1 MAAAGKDPRRAKED
15 TAPAMLDASRDTFG
29 TLVEAF
35 LATGGPKKPWRPK
48 TWKGKGSA
56 CRISPAGLTGPVI
69 EIDRRTVQGAVDDIA
84 KVGDRTAMNARSAL
98 SAFFSWLVRRG
109 VVDHSPMFGVEAP
122 APIPRTRYVD
132 DSELAERAF
141 NRLSRTFIAQVDALK
156 KYRTGGEQKMT
167 AEHVHVHEGGQ
178 APMTGLC
185 WKMRWTG
192 CAGPNWRPTKCP
204 KQDVFLDELP
214 KTTTGEIRKVELR
227 EVVAEN

>member
-1 MAAAGKDPRRAKED
+1 
-15 TAPAMLDASRDTFG
+15 
-29 TLVEAF
+29 
-35 LATGGPKKPWRPK
+35 
-48 TWKGKGSA
+48 
-56 CRISPAGLTGPVI
+56 
-69 EIDRRTVQGAVDDIA
+69 
-84 KVGDRTAMNARSAL
+84 
-98 SAFFSWLVRRG
+98 
-109 VVDHSPMFGVEAP
+109 MFGVEAP